1 MKDHGQNIGI
11 FIEKDNDIKSKYQDK
26 LQKEFSI
33 EFFDTIP
40 ASLSYLVD
48 NNINILF
55 AIIRLSSDIPK
66 VILSFLENIHG
77 VNPFIKIVAIEVNS
91 TVKSQFGEIIKK
103 YEIITVYDTEDGDTL
118 MHRIQS
124 NLLPENTPKRKYSR
138 VNWPLNVKVS
148 FLDDKEKQSF
158 DSNVLSISANGAYI
172 SNDADIP
179 AKGTRLG
186 LTISFKNFKLFTES
200 YVVWTNDA
208 NQKPS
213 FIRGFAVDFRDI
225 SLISQK
231 IIDEIIKD
239 KILQDILVKIE

>member
-1 MKDHGQNIGI
+1 MKDGQKNIGI
-11 FIEKDNDIKSKYQDK
+11 FIEKDNHIKSKYQDQ
-26 LQKEFSI
+26 LQRKFTI
-33 EFFDTIP
+33 EYFDSIP
-40 ASLSYLVD
+40 ASLTYLVD
-48 NNINILF
+48 NNINISF
-55 AIIRLSSDIPK
+55 AVIKLSSDISK
-66 VILSFLENIHG
+66 VILSFLENINSI
-77 VNPFIKIVAIEVNS
+77 NPFIKIVAIETNDAIQ
-91 TVKSQFGEIIKK
+91 SQFSDIIKK
-103 YEIITVYDTEDGDTL
+103 YNIITVSDTEDSDTL
-118 MHRIQS
+118 ISRIQS
-124 NLLPENTPKRKYSR
+124 NLLPEDAPKRKYSR

-172 SNDADIP
+172 SHEDEIP
-179 AKGTRLG
+179 AKATRLG

-213 FIRGFAVDFRDI
+213 FSRGFAVDFRDM